1 MDINERIGYFTRL
14 DGSWQ
19 SSFFA
24 DQINAAEAPSRFLA
38 NGRIGF
44 DYENYRLSLWAR
56 NLFDEKYVANSLQI
70 IQPFSNNILGTY
82 FGERR
87 TFGLTLTAEF

>member
-1 MDINERIGYFTRL
+1 MFVRV

-19 SSFFA
+19 SEFYA
-24 DQINAAEAPSRFLA
+24 DSINAAEAPSRFLA
-38 NGRIGF
+38 NARVGVE
-44 DYENYRLSLWAR
+44 YKNYSASLWAR

-87 TFGLTLTAEF
+87 LFGLTLSAGF